1 MPNRVIT
8 WTQLGPN
15 RTYIMQ
21 TNSSASLLTSTP
33 AEHSAETTNST
44 LRVVFQQLT
53 QALTVLSSTAEMLS
67 DGKTYVPAVQTLR
80 MWLHPNARQAED
92 AMHRLRKLRLAK
104 TPAATE
110 LSQCLTVLVLAADML
125 MNGQLTGSG
134 TQETYDLL
142 RRNADRAIKSL
153 GELRAQLLP
162 DGEQ

>member
-1 MPNRVIT
+1 MYT
-8 WTQLGPN
+8 
-15 RTYIMQ
+15 MQ
-21 TNSSASLLTSTP
+21 TNSSASFPPNTS
-33 AEHSAETTNST
+33 AEHSGEITSST
-44 LRVVFQQLT
+44 LRAVFQQLT
-53 QALTVLSSTAEMLS
+53 QALTVLSSTAEMLAEGRS
-67 DGKTYVPAVQTLR
+67 YVPAVQTLR

-125 MNGQLTGSG
+125 INGQLTGSG
-134 TQETYDLL
+134 AQETYDLL

-162 DGEQ
+162 DGEH